1 MLCAVLAVMVL
12 SFEVAGA
19 VAGRVRRFA
28 WGVNFD
34 VRSTASDSGT
44 HCDGEWSFRDW
55 WKSTMD
61 SGSKAM
67 VTGAVR

>member
-19 VAGRVRRFA
+19 VAGWARRFA
-28 WGVNFD
+28 RGVNFD

-44 HCDGEWSFRDW
+44 HCDGEWSF
-55 WKSTMD
+55 
-61 SGSKAM
+61 
-67 VTGAVR
+67 

>member
-1 MLCAVLAVMVL
+1 MLCVVLAVMVL

-55 WKSTMD
+55 W
-61 SGSKAM
+61 
-67 VTGAVR
+67 